1 MPRGVHLEE
10 YMPHPAQSVFRRCIP
25 VHRWRA
31 SLIAALCA
39 TGLANTANT
48 AFAAG
53 ATGATGASISSAS
66 TYTGQIIVRW
76 RDGTTST
83 VTTDAASKTP
93 AASAVSAPASRL
105 QQLRERTGIAATL
118 RRPMGGNMDLLQV
131 PDDLATDPE
140 AAAARLR
147 QDPRVADA
155 VPDRWLRLHDTLP
168 NDPEFR
174 ANQPYLLGTGTTVGG
189 VNLPRAWDRTRGSS
203 AIVIA
208 VVDTG
213 TLNHPDLAPRLL
225 PGYDFISTTTVSN
238 DGDGRDGN
246 ATDPGDNVPAGFTC
260 PGSSS
265 PTTEATTNTWHGTR
279 VTSVLGA
286 ATNNGDGIA
295 AVDWSARILPVRVSG
310 RCGALL
316 SDTVDGMRWAG
327 GLSVPDVP
335 ANPTPARVVN
345 ISLGGGKCSS
355 IEQQAV
361 NDLNARGVVVVAAAG
376 NNRGA
381 VEAPADC
388 SGVIAVTAHANDG
401 ENATYA
407 NIGPQVAI
415 SAPGG
420 GCGNSRVQNGSCT
433 TALSVIRTLGND
445 GGTSPGAYTVSS
457 SQGTSFAAP
466 MVSGVVA
473 MMFALNGSLTPAQVT
488 AALKSSA
495 RPHPSGTYCTNN
507 PGVCGAGLLDADNAL
522 AAAISAPPA
531 AAEPAPS
538 NDGGGGAVPHW
549 LALALACSGLMAFAL
564 RRRA

>member
-1 MPRGVHLEE
+1 
-10 YMPHPAQSVFRRCIP
+10 MPHPAQSVFRRCIP
-25 VHRWRA
+25 VYRWRA
-31 SLIAALCA
+31 SLVAIAALCA
-39 TGLANTANT
+39 AAPTNA
-48 AFAAG
+48 AFAAS
-53 ATGATGASISSAS
+53 ASTSAS

-76 RDGTTST
+76 RDGTAST
-83 VTTDAASKTP
+83 VTPDAAGKAP
-93 AASAVSAPASRL
+93 AASAEAAQPASRL

-131 PDDLATDPE
+131 PDELATDPE

-174 ANQPYLLGTGTTVGG
+174 ANQPYLMGTGTAVGG

-203 AIVIA
+203 GIVIA

-213 TLNHPDLAPRLL
+213 TLPHPDLAARLL
-225 PGYDFISTTTVSN
+225 PGYDFISSTTVSN
-238 DGDGRDGN
+238 DNDGRDGD
-246 ATDPGDNVPAGFTC
+246 ATDAGDNVPSGFTC

-265 PTTEATTNTWHGTR
+265 PTTEATANSWHGTR
-279 VTSVLGA
+279 VASVLGA
-286 ATNNGDGIA
+286 ATDNGEGIA

-327 GLSVPDVP
+327 GMPVPNVP

-345 ISLGGGKCSS
+345 ISLGGGTCSS

-381 VEAPADC
+381 VEAPGDC
-388 SGVIAVTAHANDG
+388 NGVIAVTAHANDG

-407 NIGPQVAI
+407 NVGPQVAI

-420 GCGNSRVQNGSCT
+420 GCGNSRVQNGACT
-433 TALSVIRTLGND
+433 STPSVIRTLGNN
-445 GGTSPGAYTVSS
+445 GETSVGAYTVSS

-473 MMFALNGSLTPAQVT
+473 MMFALNGSLSPAQVT

-495 RPHPSGTYCTNN
+495 RPHPSGTFCTTN

-522 AAAISAPPA
+522 AAAVSAPPA
-531 AAEPAPS
+531 AAAPAPS
-538 NDGGGGAVPHW
+538 DGGGGGAMPRW
-549 LALALACSGLMAFAL
+549 LALALACTGLLGFAL

>member
-1 MPRGVHLEE
+1 
-10 YMPHPAQSVFRRCIP
+10 MPHPAQSVFRRCIP
-25 VHRWRA
+25 VYRWRA
-31 SLIAALCA
+31 SVIAIAAMCA
-39 TGLANTANT
+39 AAPTNA
-48 AFAAG
+48 AFAAS
-53 ATGATGASISSAS
+53 ASTAASTVAS

-76 RDGTTST
+76 RDGTASI
-83 VTTDAASKTP
+83 VMPDAASKAP
-93 AASAVSAPASRL
+93 AASTEPAQAASRL
-105 QQLRERTGIAATL
+105 QQLREGTGIAATL

-131 PDDLATDPE
+131 PDELATDPE

-174 ANQPYLLGTGTTVGG
+174 ANQPYLMGTGTTVGG

-203 AIVIA
+203 GIVIA

-213 TLNHPDLAPRLL
+213 TLPHPDLAARLL

-238 DGDGRDGN
+238 DNDGRDGD
-246 ATDPGDNVPAGFTC
+246 ATDSGDNVPVGFTC

-265 PTTEATTNTWHGTR
+265 PTTEATTNSWHGTR
-279 VTSVLGA
+279 VASVMGA
-286 ATNNGDGIA
+286 ITNNGEGIA
-295 AVDWSARILPVRVSG
+295 AVDWSTRILPVRVSG

-327 GLSVPDVP
+327 GLPVPDVP

-376 NNRGA
+376 NNRSA

-407 NIGPQVAI
+407 NVGPQVAI

-420 GCGNSRVQNGSCT
+420 GCGNSRVQDGACT
-433 TALSVIRTLGND
+433 STLSVIRTLGNN
-445 GGTSPGAYTVSS
+445 GETSLGAYTVAS

-473 MMFALNGSLTPAQVT
+473 MMFALNGSLSPAQVT

-495 RPHPSGTYCTNN
+495 RPHPSGTFCTTN

-522 AAAISAPPA
+522 AAAVSAPPA
-531 AAEPAPS
+531 AAPAPS
-538 NDGGGGAVPHW
+538 GGGGAVPRW
-549 LALALACSGLMAFAL
+549 LALVLACTGLFGFAL

>member
-1 MPRGVHLEE
+1 MPQSN
-10 YMPHPAQSVFRRCIP
+10 AQPVFRRCSP
-25 VHRWRA
+25 ARRWRVT
-31 SLIAALCA
+31 LLTAAAICGA
-39 TGLANTANT
+39 VP
-48 AFAAG
+48 
-53 ATGATGASISSAS
+53 ATGALAAPGAQA
-66 TYTGQIIVRW
+66 YTGHIIVRW
-76 RDGTTST
+76 RDGSTS
-83 VTTDAASKTP
+83 VTDP
-93 AASAVSAPASRL
+93 ATAGKNPASAATGEPKDNL

-118 RRPMGGNMDLLQV
+118 RRPMGGNLQLLQV
-131 PDDLATDPE
+131 PAELAADPE

-168 NDPEFR
+168 DDPEFR
-174 ANQPYLLGTGTTVGG
+174 VNQPYLMGTGTAVGG

-203 AIVIA
+203 GVVIA

-213 TLNHPDLAPRLL
+213 VLPHPDLAGRLL
-225 PGYDFISTTTVSN
+225 PGYDFISSTTISN
-238 DGDGRDGN
+238 DDNGRDSD
-246 ATDPGDNVPAGFTC
+246 ATDAGDNVPVGFTC
-260 PGSSS
+260 PGSS
-265 PTTEATTNTWHGTR
+265 TAEQEATPNSWHGTR
-279 VTSVLGA
+279 VAGVLGA
-286 ATNNGDGIA
+286 LTNNAQDIA
-295 AVDWSARILPVRVSG
+295 GVDWNARILPVRVSG

-316 SDTVDGMRWAG
+316 SDTVDALRWAG
-327 GLSVPDVP
+327 GLPVPDVP

-345 ISLGGGKCSS
+345 ISLGGGTCSS

-407 NIGPQVAI
+407 NIGAQVAI

-420 GCGNSRVQNGSCT
+420 GCGNSRVQNGQCT
-433 TALSVIRTLGND
+433 VTPSVIRTLSNLGQ
-445 GGTSPGAYTVSS
+445 TSLGAYTVSS

-473 MMFALNGSLTPAQVT
+473 MMFAVNGALTPAQVT
-488 AALKSSA
+488 TALKASA
-495 RPHPSGTYCTNN
+495 RPHPSGTFCTTN
-507 PGVCGAGLLDADNAL
+507 PGVCGAGLLDADGAL
-522 AAAISAPPA
+522 VAAGAAPA
-531 AAEPAPS
+531 AAVAPAPS
-538 NDGGGGAVPHW
+538 SGGGGGAMPVW
-549 LALALACSGLMAFAL
+549 GALLLTLSGLLAFTL